1 MKISSKGYYAIKA
14 LIDLTYNFSGKP
26 IPLSHISERQHISL
40 NYLEQLFVK
49 LRRAKIVQSVRGP
62 KGGYKL
68 LKKPQ
73 DISIKAVIRA
83 LDISL
88 APVFCVEE
96 DSKEKGC
103 EHLEGCISY
112 ILWRKLGN
120 QIAQLLDSIN
130 LADLIAEASKM
141 KKEGVLDHDY
151 MFYI

>member
-14 LIDLTYNFSGKP
+14 LIDLAYNFSGKP
-26 IPLSHISERQHISL
+26 IPLSHISKRQHISL

-73 DISIKAVIRA
+73 DISIKSVIRA

-88 APVFCVEE
+88 APVFCVED

-103 EHLEGCISY
+103 EHLDGCISY

-130 LADLIAEASKM
+130 LADLLAEASKI

-151 MFYI
+151 MFHI

>member
-14 LIDLTYNFSGKP
+14 LIDLAYNFSGKP

-120 QIAQLLDSIN
+120 QIAQLLDAIN
-130 LADLIAEASKM
+130 LADLLAEASKI